1 MFDPIDLI
9 SRLDISFGVWA
20 ACFCAVALSSG
31 IQRLSGQAFGIVA
44 APLIALVAPQFLP
57 AGLLLLG
64 ITVGL
69 TSTAVD
75 FSALT
80 RAEIVPGFF
89 GRLLGAIFAA
99 MIAASITDTNL
110 IAGLTGFAVLL
121 GIALSLSGSRIAIR
135 PITLVSAGI
144 AAGLMGTITAVG
156 APPMALLYQHEPA
169 KRARAM
175 QNAFFFWGMCVSVL
189 ALTWQ
194 GLITSK
200 HLIFAASLLP
210 AIALGLAVSM
220 PLAKRLERRA
230 IRPYALGLS
239 MIAAATL
246 IARLLFS

>member
-1 MFDPIDLI
+1 MPDLLDQ
-9 SRLDISFGVWA
+9 LDISLGVWI
-20 ACFCAVALSSG
+20 ACFCAVTLSSG

-80 RAEIVPGFF
+80 RAEIIPGFF
-89 GRLLGAIFAA
+89 GRTLGAVGAA
-99 MIAASITDTNL
+99 MIAASITNVDL
-110 IAGLTGFAVLL
+110 IAGLTGIAVLI
-121 GIALSLSGSRIAIR
+121 GIALSLSGLRVAIK
-135 PITLVSAGI
+135 PITLIIAGI
-144 AAGLMGTITAVG
+144 TAGLMGTITAVG

-189 ALTWQ
+189 ALAWQ
-194 GLITSK
+194 GLVTSK
-200 HLIFAASLLP
+200 HLIFAGSLLP

-220 PLAKRLERRA
+220 PLANRLEKHA

-239 MIAAATL
+239 VIAAATL
-246 IARLLFS
+246 IARLLLG

>member
-1 MFDPIDLI
+1 MTDLFA
-9 SRLDISFGVWA
+9 RLDISFAVWS
-20 ACFCAVALSSG
+20 ACFGAVFLSSG

-80 RAEIVPGFF
+80 RAEIIPGFF
-89 GRLLGAIFAA
+89 GRALGAVIAA
-99 MIAASITDTNL
+99 MVAASITNVNL
-110 IAGLTGFAVLL
+110 IAGLTGVAVLI
-121 GIALSLSGSRIAIR
+121 GILLSLSGLRVAIKST
-135 PITLVSAGI
+135 TLVTAGI

-175 QNAFFFWGMCVSVL
+175 QNAFFFWGMCTSVL
-189 ALTWQ
+189 ALAWQ
-194 GLITSK
+194 GLITAK
-200 HLIFAASLLP
+200 HLIFAGSLLP

-220 PLAKRLERRA
+220 PLAHRMERQTL
-230 IRPYALGLS
+230 RPYALALS
-239 MIAAATL
+239 AIAATTL
-246 IARLLFS
+246 IARLLLA

>member
-1 MFDPIDLI
+1 MLDLFA
-9 SRLDISFGVWA
+9 RLDISLGVWI
-20 ACFCAVALSSG
+20 ACFCAVTLSSG

-80 RAEIVPGFF
+80 RAEIIPGFF
-89 GRLLGAIFAA
+89 GRALGAVVAA
-99 MIAASITDTNL
+99 MVAASITDVDL
-110 IAGLTGFAVLL
+110 IAGLTGIAVLI
-121 GIALSLSGSRIAIR
+121 GIALSLSGLRIVIR
-135 PITLVSAGI
+135 PVSLVTAGV

-189 ALTWQ
+189 ALAWQ
-194 GLITSK
+194 GLITAK
-200 HLIFAASLLP
+200 HLIFAGSLLP
-210 AIALGLAVSM
+210 AIVLGLAVSM
-220 PLAKRLERRA
+220 PLAKRLERHA

-239 MIAAATL
+239 VIAATTL
-246 IARLLFS
+246 IGRLLLS

>member
-1 MFDPIDLI
+1 MTDLLA
-9 SRLDISFGVWA
+9 RLDISLTVWLS
-20 ACFCAVALSSG
+20 CFFAVTLSSG
-31 IQRLSGQAFGIVA
+31 VQRLSGQAFGIVA

-80 RAEIVPGFF
+80 RAEIIPGFF
-89 GRLLGAIFAA
+89 GRVLGAVIAA
-99 MIAASITDTNL
+99 MIAASITNVDL
-110 IAGLTGFAVLL
+110 IAGLTGVAVLI
-121 GIALSLSGSRIAIR
+121 GIALSLSGLRIAIR
-135 PITLVSAGI
+135 PVSLIIAGVT
-144 AAGLMGTITAVG
+144 AGLMGTITAVG
-156 APPMALLYQHEPA
+156 APPMALLYQYEPA

-220 PLAKRLERRA
+220 QLAKHLERHA

-239 MIAAATL
+239 IIAATTL
-246 IARLLFS
+246 IARLLLN

>member
-1 MFDPIDLI
+1 MLELFKH
-9 SRLDISFGVWA
+9 LDISFAIWT
-20 ACFCAVALSSG
+20 ACFCAVTLAAG

-89 GRLLGAIFAA
+89 GRALGAVIAA
-99 MIAASITDTNL
+99 MIAAAITNVDL
-110 IAGLTGFAVLL
+110 IAALTGCAVLV
-121 GIALSLSGSRIAIR
+121 GVALSLSGLRVAIR
-135 PITLVSAGI
+135 PISLIVAGI
-144 AAGLMGTITAVG
+144 VAGLMGTITAVG
-156 APPMALLYQHEPA
+156 VPPMALLYQHDPA

-175 QNAFFFWGMCVSVL
+175 QNAFFFWGMSVSVL
-189 ALTWQ
+189 ALAWQ

-200 HLIFAASLLP
+200 HLIFAGSLLP

-220 PLAKRLERRA
+220 PLAARMERHT

-239 MIAAATL
+239 IIAATTL
-246 IARLLFS
+246 IGRLLLG

>member
-1 MFDPIDLI
+1 MPDPFAQ
-9 SRLDISFGVWA
+9 LDISLGIWL
-20 ACFCAVALSSG
+20 ACFCAVTVSSG

-80 RAEIVPGFF
+80 RAEIIPGFF
-89 GRLLGAIFAA
+89 GRALGAVLAA
-99 MIAASITDTNL
+99 MIAASITNVDL
-110 IAGLTGFAVLL
+110 IAGLTGFAVLV
-121 GIALSLSGSRIAIR
+121 GITLSLSGLRIAIK
-135 PITLVSAGI
+135 PITLIVAGVT
-144 AAGLMGTITAVG
+144 AGLMGTITAVG

-189 ALTWQ
+189 ALAWQ
-194 GLITSK
+194 GLITLK
-200 HLIFAASLLP
+200 HLIFAGSLVP

-220 PLAKRLERRA
+220 PLAARLERHA

-239 MIAAATL
+239 VIAATTL
-246 IARLLFS
+246 IGRLLIS

>member
-1 MFDPIDLI
+1 MLDLLV
-9 SRLDISFGVWA
+9 RLDITFVVWI
-20 ACFCAVALSSG
+20 ACFFAVTLSAG

-80 RAEIVPGFF
+80 RAEIIPGFF
-89 GRLLGAIFAA
+89 GRALGAVIAA
-99 MIAASITDTNL
+99 MIAASITNVDL
-110 IAGLTGFAVLL
+110 IAGLTGAVVLF
-121 GIALSLSGSRIAIR
+121 GTILSLSGLRITIQ
-135 PITLVSAGI
+135 PFSLIMAGI

-156 APPMALLYQHEPA
+156 APPMALLYQYEPA

-175 QNAFFFWGMCVSVL
+175 QNTFFFWGMCISVL
-189 ALTWQ
+189 ALAWQ
-194 GLITSK
+194 DLINAK
-200 HLIFAASLLP
+200 HLIFAGSLLP
-210 AIALGLAVSM
+210 AIVLGLAVSM
-220 PLAKRLERRA
+220 PLAKRLERQT

-239 MIAAATL
+239 MVAATTL
-246 IARLLFS
+246 IARLVFA

>member
-1 MFDPIDLI
+1 MADIL
-9 SRLDISFGVWA
+9 SRRDINLTVWL
-20 ACFCAVALSSG
+20 ACFCAVTLSSG

-80 RAEIVPGFF
+80 RAEIIPGFF
-89 GRLLGAIFAA
+89 GRALGAVIAA
-99 MIAASITDTNL
+99 MIAASITNVDL
-110 IAGLTGFAVLL
+110 IAGLTGLAVLI
-121 GIALSLSGSRIAIR
+121 GIALSLSGLRIAIR
-135 PITLVSAGI
+135 PVSLIIAGI
-144 AAGLMGTITAVG
+144 TAGLMGTITAVG
-156 APPMALLYQHEPA
+156 APPMALLYQYEPA

-189 ALTWQ
+189 ALSWQ
-194 GLITSK
+194 GLIASK

-210 AIALGLAVSM
+210 AIVLGLAVSM
-220 PLAKRLERRA
+220 PLAERLERHA

-239 MIAAATL
+239 IIAATTL
-246 IARLLFS
+246 IARLLLN

>member
-1 MFDPIDLI
+1 MTDLL
-9 SRLDISFGVWA
+9 SRLDISLTVWLT
-20 ACFCAVALSSG
+20 CFFTVTLSSG

-69 TSTAVD
+69 TSTTVD

-80 RAEIVPGFF
+80 RAEIIPGFF
-89 GRLLGAIFAA
+89 GRALGAVIAA
-99 MIAASITDTNL
+99 MIAASITNVDL
-110 IAGLTGFAVLL
+110 IAGLTGMAVLI
-121 GIALSLSGSRIAIR
+121 GIALSLSGLRIAIR
-135 PITLVSAGI
+135 PISLVIAGI
-144 AAGLMGTITAVG
+144 TAGLMGTITAVG
-156 APPMALLYQHEPA
+156 APPMALLYQYEPA

-210 AIALGLAVSM
+210 AIVLGLAVSM
-220 PLAKRLERRA
+220 PLAKRLERHA
-230 IRPYALGLS
+230 IRPYALVLS
-239 MIAAATL
+239 IIAATTL
-246 IARLLFS
+246 IARLLLN